1 MSPPAENAVVLD
13 EPEQEAKP
21 GDGSARKPAAGEPPK
36 TPTLSRKIIYNADL
50 RIVVDNIERA
60 GDALK
65 QIVKENNAY
74 IANSNLTGAG
84 LGQRQGTWTIRVPV
98 DQFQPCV
105 DALLKLGI
113 PQQNKTD
120 SKDVTEE
127 YYDIEARIKN
137 KQVEETRLQGYLE
150 EKKSTSK
157 LEDILTI
164 ERELNRVRGE
174 IDQLQGRLR
183 LLGSL
188 SAQSTITLTLLE
200 VKDYVSPQAPDFGG
214 QIAST
219 FSGSVNLLTEF
230 GKGVTLVAV
239 ALAPWLGVL
248 AVLALL
254 LLPFWLLARWR
265 RRAARRAEPVPVVAV
280 EAEPAPA
287 GG

>member
-1 MSPPAENAVVLD
+1 M
-13 EPEQEAKP
+13 
-21 GDGSARKPAAGEPPK
+21 GDGSVRPVKPADDAARAGQKKGGEPPSAQAL
-36 TPTLSRKIIYNADL
+36 TRKIIYNADL
-50 RIVVDNIERA
+50 RIVVENIEKA
-60 GDALK
+60 GDSVK
-65 QIVKENNAY
+65 QIVKDNNAY

-105 DALLKLGI
+105 DALLKLGVS
-113 PQQNKTD
+113 QQNKTD

-150 EKKSTSK
+150 EKKATSK

-183 LLGSL
+183 LLSSL

-200 VKDYVSPQAPDFGG
+200 VKDYVPPQPLEFGG
-214 QIAST
+214 QVAAT

-230 GKGVTLVAV
+230 GKGLTLVAV
-239 ALAPWLGVL
+239 ALVPWLSVAAVL
-248 AVLALL
+248 AVVIV
-254 LLPFWLLARWR
+254 PIWLLVRWR
-265 RRAARRAEPVPVVAV
+265 RRVRRREDTLPVVTAEPQ
-280 EAEPAPA
+280 PAPA
-287 GG
+287 QG

>member
-1 MSPPAENAVVLD
+1 MDATEKNGADAPA
-13 EPEQEAKP
+13 
-21 GDGSARKPAAGEPPK
+21 GGEVPK
-36 TPTLSRKIIYNADL
+36 VQKLSRKIIYNADL
-50 RIVVDNIERA
+50 RIVVENIEKS

-65 QIVKENNAY
+65 QIVKDNNAY

-84 LGQRQGTWTIRVPV
+84 LGQRQGMWTIRVPV
-98 DQFQPCV
+98 DQFQACV
-105 DALLKLGI
+105 DALLKLGV

-127 YYDIEARIKN
+127 FYDIEARIKN

-183 LLGSL
+183 LLSSL

-200 VKDYVSPQAPDFGG
+200 VKDYVPPQPPDFSG
-214 QIAST
+214 QIAAT
-219 FSGSVNLLTEF
+219 FSGSVNVLTEF

-239 ALAPWLGVL
+239 ALVPWLSVVAVL
-248 AVLALL
+248 AVVIA
-254 LLPFWLLARWR
+254 PIWLLVR
-265 RRAARRAEPVPVVAV
+265 RRARAARRREPVTVVPV
-280 EAEPAPA
+280 EAQPAPA
-287 GG
+287 QG